1 MCDILFFILNKMSFQ
16 SISKNTY
23 YRWNAEH
30 PDLTYSSTDNI
41 LFNVV
46 KCEKALEIQKK
57 YPGFSS
63 FTLKSNKPTSH
74 CFSIKEVPN
83 LFYKSSTYK
92 NYDVSEIL
100 RGDYSRLFF
109 DVDCK
114 FLNLN
119 EIKIAAANES
129 DILIGLEQITELVNI
144 ITHSQLQYFG
154 GYVETC
160 LNTPGTT
167 KPTPKIKKLLD
178 KFGISENMV
187 IIYNPYTKKEFSAH
201 FYLTKYYF
209 KRDDLY
215 SLFSD
220 FNSKIKKFNSKM
232 AECIDCSVYV
242 RGQRVFRFPL
252 SGKCLEGRKPTPYMP
267 KEIDFDFMVCGKTE
281 LDDVFISNNSPEF
294 NSLKLYLNSLKLTP
308 KTLKSKKAEDELI
321 ADIEIS
327 DAQKKIL
334 RKYDVQ
340 CQWFYHLIKLIKLKI
355 FEDPKITEKE
365 LFDEFI
371 QPKYQ
376 YITQTHKNVVINA
389 PATKTAI
396 KKALEKEL
404 TFSDLEL
411 FVDLKYTFTQLQ
423 KKLLNKTIN
432 ILQLAELIHNSFV
445 FFSKIDTDNP
455 QALDLAYLND
465 SNEINISSIENF
477 DKIQR
482 ANPTTFK
489 VLIKK
494 DSEMT
499 DELIEVKMNLS
510 KAIRLVKFRNIKK
523 EYSLYTKD
531 VHSLSLFS
539 PVYPEKTDIL
549 NKYHDKILDLMA
561 DERTIVENEKTGKL
575 EFVHYVNQEKKQ
587 FLINFFAYIVQHPEN
602 RNRICLQLSSVPG
615 LGKNMFTNSI
625 CQFLGKFAWGN
636 SSVDNVIGNYN
647 GGVDTKLLIVM
658 NEADTKDKNTD
669 KMKSTITEDE
679 IPINVKF
686 GRAYTGINR
695 ASYVIFTNHL
705 DTKTIASNDRRFAFI
720 KSNGV
725 PMPKT
730 WYSQMIDPENGK
742 IKEDLVDNLIGY
754 LLNVDLVKNEYN
766 PSLAPMFDKKLIYDA
781 RFEKRSIYYKIA
793 YFILH
798 LNNPVL
804 LKTDFINIINQ
815 VKSGFMTFQ
824 DFEQTKDIEEL
835 EDLEEELH
843 TTRGEALTNK
853 TIANLI
859 QFNDEDD
866 MEMRKWNKGDLRN
879 KHVLCL
885 K

>member
-1 MCDILFFILNKMSFQ
+1 MQ
-16 SISKNTY
+16 NTY

-30 PDLTYSSTDNI
+30 PDLTYSPNDNI

-46 KCEKALEIQKK
+46 KCEKAIEIQKQ

-114 FLNLN
+114 SF
-119 EIKIAAANES
+119 EKDEK
-129 DILIGLEQITELVNI
+129 DILTGLEQITEIVNI
-144 ITHSQLQYFG
+144 LTHSQLQYFG

-160 LNTPGTT
+160 LNIPNIAGGAT
-167 KPTPKIKKLLD
+167 KPTKKIKQLLD
-178 KFGISENMV
+178 KFGISDNMV

-281 LDDVFISNNSPEF
+281 LDNTFISENSPEF
-294 NSLKLYLNSLKLTP
+294 NEVKLYLSSLKLTP

-327 DAQKKIL
+327 DSQKNIL

-355 FEDPKITEKE
+355 FNCPKITEKE

-389 PATKTAI
+389 PATRTAI

-404 TFSDLEL
+404 TFSDISSEL

-423 KKLLNKTIN
+423 NKLLNKTIN

-465 SNEINISSIENF
+465 SNEINIQTIENF

-510 KAIRLVKFRNIKK
+510 KAIRLVKFRNIKR

-531 VHSLSLFS
+531 VHSLSLFT
-539 PVYPEKTDIL
+539 PVYPEKTNVL
-549 NKYHDKILDLMA
+549 NEYHDKILDLMA
-561 DERTIVENEKTGKL
+561 DERTIEEGEDGKL
-575 EFVHYVNQEKKQ
+575 KFIHYVNQEKKQ

-658 NEADTKDKNTD
+658 NEADNKDKNTD

-686 GRAYTGINR
+686 GRAYTGINH
-695 ASYVIFTNHL
+695 ASYIIFTNHL

-720 KSNGV
+720 RSQGV
-725 PMPKT
+725 PMPKS
-730 WYSQMIDPENGK
+730 WYAKMIDPENGK
-742 IKEDLVDNLIGY
+742 IKQNLIDNLIGY
-754 LLNVDLVKNEYN
+754 LLNVDLIKNEYN

-798 LNNPVL
+798 LNDPVI
-804 LKTDFINIINQ
+804 LKTDFINMINQ

-824 DFEQTKDIEEL
+824 DFEQTKNIEEL
-835 EDLEEELH
+835 EDLEEELQN
-843 TTRGEALTNK
+843 TRGEALTNK

-866 MEMRKWNKGDLRN
+866 MEMRKWKKGNLRD